1 VTFFFLY
8 YLYGSDS
15 RGSEADYDSYGSY
28 DNGPSVVETNVTVA
42 LVGQRQRQLR
52 VQDLRNFSDAGHAV
66 KVKLGWRTSLTHWI
80 LREIFS
86 RQGGWGKRL
95 LGIGAIG
102 GAAMMIKGT
111 SSLGNTRYRLASTET
126 REKIHDS
133 LKED

>member
-66 KVKLGWRTSLTHWI
+66 KVKLGWRTSLTLWI
-80 LREIFS
+80 LREIF
-86 RQGGWGKRL
+86 
-95 LGIGAIG
+95 
-102 GAAMMIKGT
+102 
-111 SSLGNTRYRLASTET
+111 
-126 REKIHDS
+126 
-133 LKED
+133 